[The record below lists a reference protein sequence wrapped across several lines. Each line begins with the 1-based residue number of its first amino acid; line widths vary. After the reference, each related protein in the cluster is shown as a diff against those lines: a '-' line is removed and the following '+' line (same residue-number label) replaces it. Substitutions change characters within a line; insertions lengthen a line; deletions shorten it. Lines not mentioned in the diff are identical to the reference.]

1 MTKASRAKGVP
12 VPKNAAKI
20 GRGDTDPGP
29 GESRSLVLSR
39 RSGPVA
45 VLTLNHPP
53 VNVLTGQLLEELAD
67 RVLEAAADPSV
78 RVLVIASAMKGFS
91 GGADINAM
99 VKMDRAEASAFSSKG
114 QAVANLLER
123 IPLPVIVAVNGFCF
137 GGGSELSQACDFIVA
152 SEDAMFGQPEI
163 LIGVIPGWGGSQRL
177 SRLVG
182 AARAR
187 RWIMTGEKV
196 PARTAAEWG
205 LVDQVVPP
213 ERLMEAAMSVANELA
228 TKPAIALAA
237 AKYAINQAT
246 DPARLLGLDFERE
259 LWGLLFERA
268 DQREGMSAFLQKR
281 PADFSDRRE
290 REPREP
296 LFPWQRPG
304 NSLEHAREQVYRPS
318 QDITPG
324 PTFGWETGRSDMPS
338 PAEAYRDAGNRA
350 LEAFFDWL
358 GTATEAYRSWLRL
371 ALHDPG
377 SPYRVH
383 EPASLDPP
391 PPTLSRAGSAPL
403 PRGESR
409 HRQLPLTELMYPA
422 KQ

>member
-1 MTKASRAKGVP
+1 MTRANRAKVRP
-12 VPKNAAKI
+12 APKKAATI
-20 GRGDTDPGP
+20 GREGNDPAP
-29 GESRSLVLSR
+29 EVSRSLVLSN

-53 VNVLTGQLLEELAD
+53 VNVLTSQLLEELAD
-67 RVLEAAADPSV
+67 RILEVADDASV

-99 VKMDRAEASAFSSKG
+99 MKMDRAEASAFSSKG

-137 GGGSELSQACDFIVA
+137 GGGSELSQACDFIIA

-196 PARTAAEWG
+196 PARTAWEWG
-205 LVDQVVPP
+205 LVDQVVPR
-213 ERLMEAAMSVANELA
+213 ERLMDEAMAVANELA

-268 DQREGMSAFLQKR
+268 DQKEGMSAFLQKR
-281 PADFSDRRE
+281 PPAFSDHRE
-290 REPREP
+290 RVPREP

-318 QDITPG
+318 REITPG
-324 PTFGWETGRSDMPS
+324 QTFGWETGRSDGTS
-338 PAEAYRDAGNRA
+338 LAEAYRDAGIRT
-350 LEAFFDWL
+350 LEAFFGLL
-358 GTATEAYRSWLRL
+358 GTMTETYQSWLRL
-371 ALHDPG
+371 ALQDAG
-377 SPYRVH
+377 SPYRLH
-383 EPASLDPP
+383 ESSSP
-391 PPTLSRAGSAPL
+391 
-403 PRGESR
+403 ES
-409 HRQLPLTELMYPA
+409 PSPEE
-422 KQ
+422 

>member
-1 MTKASRAKGVP
+1 MTRANRATVRPAPENGTR
-12 VPKNAAKI
+12 I
-20 GRGDTDPGP
+20 GREGNDR
-29 GESRSLVLSR
+29 GEGSSRSLILDR

-53 VNVLTGQLLEELAD
+53 VNVITSQLLEELAD
-67 RVLEAAADPSV
+67 RVLRAAADPTV

-114 QAVANLLER
+114 QAVANILER

-137 GGGSELSQACDFIVA
+137 GGGSELSQACDFIIA

-177 SRLVG
+177 SRLVPTS
-182 AARAR
+182 RAR

-196 PARTAAEWG
+196 PARTAWEWG
-205 LVDQVVPP
+205 LVDKVVPR
-213 ERLMEAAMSVANELA
+213 EHLLDEAMAVANELA
-228 TKPAIALAA
+228 TKPAVALAA

-259 LWGLLFERA
+259 LWGLLFEHV
-268 DQREGMSAFLQKR
+268 DQKEGMSAFLQKR
-281 PADFSDRRE
+281 PPAFSDRRE
-290 REPREP
+290 RVPREP

-318 QDITPG
+318 REIAPG
-324 PTFGWETGRSDMPS
+324 QTFGWETGRSDVTS
-338 PAEAYRDAGNRA
+338 LARAYSDAGVRA
-350 LEAFFDWL
+350 FEVFLNLL
-358 GTATEAYRSWLRL
+358 GTMTEAYQSWLRL
-371 ALHDPG
+371 ALQDPG
-377 SPYRVH
+377 SPYRLH
-383 EPASLDPP
+383 ESPSPEP
-391 PPTLSRAGSAPL
+391 SSPVV
-403 PRGESR
+403 
-409 HRQLPLTELMYPA
+409 
-422 KQ
+422 